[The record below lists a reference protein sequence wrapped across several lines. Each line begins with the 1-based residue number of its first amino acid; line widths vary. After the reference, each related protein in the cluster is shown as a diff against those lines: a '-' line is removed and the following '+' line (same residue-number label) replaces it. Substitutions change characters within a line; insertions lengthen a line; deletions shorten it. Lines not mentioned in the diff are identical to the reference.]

1 MKTLETISKIRP
13 NITGKRES
21 VVISKKEYDEFL
33 LYQKN
38 MQKTTE
44 EERDTDEAITVYKKE
59 KKEGKLRKL
68 KSLAELD

>member
-1 MKTLETISKIRP
+1 MRTLEIISKIRP
-13 NITGKRES
+13 NIIGKRES

-38 MQKTTE
+38 MQKIKE
-44 EERDTDEAITVYKKE
+44 EERDTDEAISAYKKE
-59 KKEGKLRKL
+59 KKGGKLRKL